1 MQTYFIELSYL
12 LASILFIL
20 GLKGLSHP
28 ETAKRGMH
36 LAEFGM
42 LMAIIGT
49 LMHFEIVTYT
59 WIITGLVIG
68 SLVGL
73 AMGVWVPMT
82 AMPQRTALSHA
93 FGAFAAALVGVSE
106 YYLNWTQLE
115 SGKMAALGFEVLFG
129 SLTITG
135 SFMAFGKLQ
144 ALSAGARLVRGEL
157 S

>member
-1 MQTYFIELSYL
+1 MNWQTYFIEFSYL

-49 LMHFEIVTYT
+49 LMHAEIITYT

-93 FGAFAAALVGVSE
+93 FGALAAALVGVSE
-106 YYLNWTQLE
+106 YYLHGAKL
-115 SGKMAALGFEVLFG
+115 GGFKMSAVGFEVL
-129 SLTITG
+129 
-135 SFMAFGKLQ
+135 
-144 ALSAGARLVRGEL
+144 
-157 S
+157 

>member
-36 LAEFGM
+36 MAEFGM
-42 LMAIIGT
+42 LMAIVGT
-49 LMHFEIVTYT
+49 LMHHEIIGFT

-82 AMPQRTALSHA
+82 AMPQRIALALSFSA
-93 FGAFAAALVGVSE
+93 LAATLVGIAE
-106 YYLNWTQLE
+106 YYTGVQSIDGIGRASCRE
-115 SGKMAALGFEVLFG
+115 RC
-129 SLTITG
+129 SLTCR
-135 SFMAFGKLQ
+135 SRW
-144 ALSAGARLVRGEL
+144 SPYH
-157 S
+157 